1 MKIKAKLL
9 WKDKDRKT
17 HEDDCII
24 IGFLPDVF
32 STICIFKDGKLG
44 TCSLYDLK
52 ITDENYLELLEV
64 QNER

>member
-9 WKDKDRKT
+9 WKDKYRKT
-17 HEDDCII
+17 HENDCII

-32 STICIFKDGKLG
+32 SAICIFKDGKLSI
-44 TCSLYDLK
+44 CSLYDLK

-64 QNER
+64 